1 MLHQIDLSRVDLNLL
16 VLFETVM
23 EERHVGRSASRLNLS
38 PSAVSHGLGRLR
50 SLLGDPLFLRTPR
63 GVVPTDR
70 ALNLAGPVADILA
83 RVRSVIAGAEPF
95 DPARSGRR
103 FVIGAPDGASAVFLP
118 PLLATLRSAPGIDI
132 GIRQLLPRQGATSLS
147 AWSDVVAELEA
158 RAMDVAVIP
167 VDDAPE
173 RFLRRT
179 LYEEEFVIAMRA
191 RHRFSQDSSIAAYCN
206 MEHLVVSQTGD
217 AYGFVDVALAAHG
230 LSRRIALT
238 VPNFMFALAV
248 LAETDFVSALPRRF
262 VATHGR
268 RFGVVAVDAPIALPR
283 FEITAV
289 VPKVAMMD
297 AGIAWLI
304 GQLEQAGLAVE
315 PSGPAVG

>member
-83 RVRSVIAGAEPF
+83 RVRSVVAGAEPF

-132 GIRQLLPRQGATSLS
+132 GIRQLLPRQGVTSLS